1 MVARSVTWLHP
12 QVGSFSAGLA
22 AFRAARLGVCLK
34 ELHGIAGFEASALR
48 ARALLRLGDVS
59 SALEETGSEFD
70 GSYRDRSEIAMLR
83 GVALSRLGKAE
94 ESDHALFDAR
104 VYAISAGDRTREAE
118 AEYSLAFVA
127 FGDGDLDGARSACRR
142 GLNCSDTSTSEGG
155 RLVVP
160 LEHVAA
166 RLQELLGIL
175 DAADGRYREALVHA
189 RATLHTLGA
198 CEFRDVWQEA
208 FAIANL
214 AALVR
219 DLDDLQPDARLV
231 SEFVTRLQWTDEL
244 APTQFRALES
254 LAWWA
259 MLRGE
264 HVEALRLFRRV
275 SGVTTTVPQQI
286 VLGVGRAIHA
296 SGLGQSAIAAEEIE
310 HGLTLSETFDW
321 ENAAGDSRVFLLE
334 LARAAAAISPARAR
348 RVLQRYSAIRAAMPT
363 ACVSRLEARIHAEE
377 AYAYGIVLR
386 AEGRLH
392 ASTERLQKAFHTW
405 GSIGCAWRAAC
416 VAVELAEL
424 NAGDVFR
431 LAIRRELRVR
441 PDSFFAQRAR
451 LVA

>member
-1 MVARSVTWLHP
+1 MVARPVTWLHP

-94 ESDHALFDAR
+94 ESDHALLDAR
-104 VYAISAGDRTREAE
+104 AYAISAGDRARETE

-127 FGDGDLDGARSACRR
+127 FGDGDLEGARSACRR

-175 DAADGRYREALVHA
+175 AAADGRYREALVHT

-208 FAIANL
+208 SAIANL
-214 AALVR
+214 AVLVR
-219 DLDDLQPDARLV
+219 DLDDLQPTRVLLANSLRGF
-231 SEFVTRLQWTDEL
+231 SGPTNSRQHNFVRSSHWLGGRCFAENMSRRYVFSGESPRLQRLYHNRSCWAL
-244 APTQFRALES
+244 AGRS
-254 LAWWA
+254 
-259 MLRGE
+259 M
-264 HVEALRLFRRV
+264 HRV
-275 SGVTTTVPQQI
+275 SGI
-286 VLGVGRAIHA
+286 
-296 SGLGQSAIAAEEIE
+296 
-310 HGLTLSETFDW
+310 
-321 ENAAGDSRVFLLE
+321 
-334 LARAAAAISPARAR
+334 R
-348 RVLQRYSAIRAAMPT
+348 RLQRR
-363 ACVSRLEARIHAEE
+363 
-377 AYAYGIVLR
+377 
-386 AEGRLH
+386 
-392 ASTERLQKAFHTW
+392 K
-405 GSIGCAWRAAC
+405 
-416 VAVELAEL
+416 L
-424 NAGDVFR
+424 NTV
-431 LAIRRELRVR
+431 
-441 PDSFFAQRAR
+441 
-451 LVA
+451 